1 MNDLEFMILDR
12 VINELR
18 VVADHLDDSI
28 TYFEQTASLPAGEQE
43 RLNDQYREIWKYID
57 RLNERLRPKE
67 IVQVQ
72 RHQFGF
78 QIPKGER

>member
-1 MNDLEFMILDR
+1 MANDLELLILDS

-18 VVADHLDDSI
+18 VVTDHLNDSI
-28 TYFEQTASLPAGEQE
+28 TYFEQAATLPAGEQE

-67 IVQVQ
+67 IQAQ
-72 RHQFGF
+72 RPQFGF
-78 QIPKGER
+78 QVPSS